1 MPTSL
6 LRDAIKA
13 FLAAFDTMKEASGVA
28 IELPAEGMEWKCD
41 GSGVCDVCGVCGVCG
56 GSGGSGVCSLCSAD
70 DVCSVCGVC
79 GVCSV
84 CSLCSLC
91 SVDDVGAV
99 GGGAA
104 VVGVEDNRSDRR
116 VVVVEEAGK
125 EEEEREAEDDDDD
138 DAEGSPVPF
147 LVFFSVSALSCS
159 LLLPSTPSSVEKEL
173 CTLNKLDPLLSRPPP
188 RLLLSFIEA
197 NNSFNSPISVSIR
210 FEVSNRFLFSFD
222 NVSIVL
228 VIVSI

>member
-1 MPTSL
+1 M
-6 LRDAIKA
+6 
-13 FLAAFDTMKEASGVA
+13 
-28 IELPAEGMEWKCD
+28 
-41 GSGVCDVCGVCGVCG
+41 
-56 GSGGSGVCSLCSAD
+56 
-70 DVCSVCGVC
+70 
-79 GVCSV
+79 
-84 CSLCSLC
+84 
-91 SVDDVGAV
+91 

-159 LLLPSTPSSVEKEL
+159 LSLPSTPSSVEKEL

-210 FEVSNRFLFSFD
+210 FEVSNRSLFSFD